1 MGCGMCLCLLISLG
15 CVWGMVHGVRETVLG
30 TLGKA
35 TILRI
40 PPDLQNLT
48 LDFGAA
54 VWKRDT
60 EDPQRKLILLKY
72 LDGKY
77 TNYMQERTRFHML
90 DFSLEILNTSRQDR
104 QLYEY
109 IVSKGPEEKVWQIQ
123 LEVYEPVSDPTIQIL
138 GWVLAND
145 TCNITLNC
153 TAERGDNISYSWG
166 SGDNSTSGLCS
177 HNSSLL
183 HLTYPLQNSSIS
195 CSCTTS
201 NPVST
206 QVIAFNSS
214 KCSYKQM
221 GSARLGMEGLLLIVV
236 VPIAAVMLIGVLM
249 AVRLA
254 KPVASQESSPLTE
267 DSTVHTIY
275 SQVQR
280 VQVSHDH
287 APFWPLGVNTALQ
300 LMRERSCPA
309 QTGEEMVGPW
319 RVEGRKG
326 LHGELCAT
334 AHPLLSVQKQK
345 VAPATE
351 HPSYTT
357 IYTAATGQPLDT
369 ALAPSTVPCAPRN
382 TPAQPHILQGHPPF
396 LQSPSKEP
404 TTVYASVMM
413 PMA

>member
-1 MGCGMCLCLLISLG
+1 
-15 CVWGMVHGVRETVLG
+15 MVHGVRETVLG

-48 LDFGAA
+48 LRFGAA

-72 LDGKY
+72 LGGKY

-123 LEVYEPVSDPTIQIL
+123 LEVYEPVSDPTIRIL
-138 GWVLAND
+138 GWVLANG

-195 CSCTTS
+195 CSCTIS

-206 QVIAFNSS
+206 QIIAFNSS

-221 GSARLGMEGLLLIVV
+221 GSDGLRMEDVLLIVV

-249 AVRLA
+249 AIRLA
-254 KPVASQESSPLTE
+254 KPIASQENSPLTE

-280 VQVSHDH
+280 VQ
-287 APFWPLGVNTALQ
+287 
-300 LMRERSCPA
+300 
-309 QTGEEMVGPW
+309 
-319 RVEGRKG
+319 
-326 LHGELCAT
+326 
-334 AHPLLSVQKQK
+334 
-345 VAPATE
+345 
-351 HPSYTT
+351 
-357 IYTAATGQPLDT
+357 
-369 ALAPSTVPCAPRN
+369 N
-382 TPAQPHILQGHPPF
+382 TPAQPHVLQGYPPF
-396 LQSPSKEP
+396 LQSPNKEP
-404 TTVYASVMM
+404 MTVYASVMM

>member
-1 MGCGMCLCLLISLG
+1 
-15 CVWGMVHGVRETVLG
+15 MVHGVRETVLG

-109 IVSKGPEEKVWQIQ
+109 IVRFPRHNPLPLPSLSP
-123 LEVYEPVSDPTIQIL
+123 EPVSDPTIQIL

-221 GSARLGMEGLLLIVV
+221 GES
-236 VPIAAVMLIGVLM
+236 
-249 AVRLA
+249 
-254 KPVASQESSPLTE
+254 PVANPVLSSLLKCWGQLVIHGWDEPCGGTESVPRKMDQGA
-267 DSTVHTIY
+267 DSRGPYVYRVAWFSAELGSRGVTV
-275 SQVQR
+275 
-280 VQVSHDH
+280 
-287 APFWPLGVNTALQ
+287 
-300 LMRERSCPA
+300 
-309 QTGEEMVGPW
+309 
-319 RVEGRKG
+319 G
-326 LHGELCAT
+326 LSDLKR
-334 AHPLLSVQKQK
+334 LFQ
-345 VAPATE
+345 
-351 HPSYTT
+351 PS
-357 IYTAATGQPLDT
+357 
-369 ALAPSTVPCAPRN
+369 
-382 TPAQPHILQGHPPF
+382 
-396 LQSPSKEP
+396 
-404 TTVYASVMM
+404 
-413 PMA
+413 